1 MFAGMPGTGIGALFF
16 ALVCLVLAVRK
27 RMRGCSKIAAAS
39 SVWILGCLVLVY
51 GSGASVAVEGEMQLF
66 RFSLMPV
73 LLLIGVLMLSTTA
86 AWFVRRGGL
95 RGGKG
100 D

>member
-1 MFAGMPGTGIGALFF
+1 
-16 ALVCLVLAVRK
+16 
-27 RMRGCSKIAAAS
+27 MRGCSKIAMAS
-39 SVWILGCLVLVY
+39 SIWILGCLVLVY
-51 GSGASVAVEGEMQLF
+51 GSGVSVAIEGEVQPF

-73 LLLIGVLMLSTTA
+73 LLLIGVLMLSTA
-86 AWFVRRGGL
+86 VAWFVRRGGL